1 MGINFDSL
9 PNNKPVT
16 VIPKGRYLAKVE
28 DAQMKTG
35 KDTSKPDYLNLKY
48 SLKTIDGKNV
58 GTLFDIIAES
68 EHSLMQY
75 KLKRFLIATGIT
87 FTGSFELKDVQKI
100 VIGKEFIV
108 DTTIDVKENQ
118 PERSVVDVF
127 TGEIYY
133 NLSEVSDL
141 FEGAPESIINASDAL
156 DANNAEEEF

>member
-16 VIPKGRYLAKVE
+16 VIPKGRYLAKIE

-118 PERSVVDVF
+118 PDRSVVDVF

-141 FEGAPESIINASDAL
+141 FEGAPESIINAPDAL